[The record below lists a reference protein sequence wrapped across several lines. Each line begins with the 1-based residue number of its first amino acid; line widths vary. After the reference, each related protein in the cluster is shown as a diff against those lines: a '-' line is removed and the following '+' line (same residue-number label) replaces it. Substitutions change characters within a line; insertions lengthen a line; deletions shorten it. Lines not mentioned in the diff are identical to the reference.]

1 MSTSQHPVQHG
12 PVALENVASF
22 MAMTVRLVDRA
33 PHLPGFGVCHGPSGY
48 GKTYASIYAQ
58 NKTKAVRV
66 EVGDSWSR
74 GTLLRAILREYGE
87 APKGRMPI
95 ADMAERCIAVMGD
108 YPHRPLIIDEADK
121 CVDKGFIELVRELQE
136 SSGAPVILIGEE
148 KLPTKLLTV
157 ERMHN
162 RVLDWFPAQPCGIGD
177 VRTLAKAFV
186 PGVALH
192 DELLEAIRQQS
203 GGRARRVVVNLAH
216 AAEIARNKGL
226 KTLDRRAWGDDS
238 FFTGEPPTPRHVE
251 LFQRQPKKVAA

>member
-87 APKGRMPI
+87 APKGRMPTPI
-95 ADMAERCIAVMGD
+95 AASLSF
-108 YPHRPLIIDEADK
+108 PTHT
-121 CVDKGFIELVRELQE
+121 
-136 SSGAPVILIGEE
+136 PV
-148 KLPTKLLTV
+148 K
-157 ERMHN
+157 
-162 RVLDWFPAQPCGIGD
+162 
-177 VRTLAKAFV
+177 
-186 PGVALH
+186 PG
-192 DELLEAIRQQS
+192 
-203 GGRARRVVVNLAH
+203 RRVATTPNS
-216 AAEIARNKGL
+216 AATAITTASRS
-226 KTLDRRAWGDDS
+226 RR
-238 FFTGEPPTPRHVE
+238 
-251 LFQRQPKKVAA
+251 